1 MESRE
6 TKLVV
11 GMFILDTSLA
21 APRWDQVTLQ
31 VTLRRGACSGDVRDD
46 QHYGGSRVP
55 SLFPGLSWVIRV
67 FHCGIAEGSKM
78 PKVPLAGDD
87 TGRVR

>member
-46 QHYGGSRVP
+46 QHYGGSSWTFAFRLY
-55 SLFPGLSWVIRV
+55 SRAYPGLYGYFTAV
-67 FHCGIAEGSKM
+67 
-78 PKVPLAGDD
+78 
-87 TGRVR
+87 